1 MTRSPYGTITEGGAN
16 RCSIATSVKAI
27 LRSGGNL
34 RWRFYIVEVVTERK
48 QVIYISW
55 CVLHDSSAYKS
66 QTKE

>member
-1 MTRSPYGTITEGGAN
+1 
-16 RCSIATSVKAI
+16 VKAI

-55 CVLHDSSAYKS
+55 CVLHDSSAIIYIHQVDMLPTVTEQNFFAIRTES
-66 QTKE
+66 NMC